1 MDERMIEAAQTGDV
15 NLLYGLI
22 LNDPYVLERIAD
34 VPFFH
39 TPLHVAA
46 SAGHIEFMMEMIK
59 LKPTFARKLNQAG
72 FSPMHLALQNHRTHA
87 VLRLLRFDEG
97 LVRIKG
103 REDLTP
109 LHHVVQ
115 NENLNLLKKF
125 LEVCPEA
132 IQDMTVRDET
142 VFHLAVKNDKFE
154 AFQVLVGWLM
164 RSWYESPRWEKEL
177 LSWPDIDGN
186 TVLHIA
192 AIRNRPRVVKVLLE
206 HMRQDQINAKNLEG
220 LTALDIQS
228 QYPWNERQADRIIDM
243 LSKAGGLSGSSSSL
257 PNTSISSFH
266 IESLKDKISRSQKW
280 ATRAGRGKKG
290 MAHEMRNAFLV
301 VTVLIITTTYEASLS
316 PPKKPDDSPSTKYQ
330 VSSSRDEPLNSHT
343 FLHKTD
349 INSAPI
355 PSPSAMDV
363 SKEDDWTF
371 ETSSFWFYNT
381 LTFWAAVFLTAL
393 LLPPHSFSSLILLTL
408 ALFGRSYMNLF
419 DVSSWSWEHSFEISN
434 KNTHLLYDVA
444 SFCNVSLYIL
454 LVFLVEYQTMFYVCR
469 RVNIPKPKFI
479 FLVLMVDIGYMVFM
493 YGPV

>member
-1 MDERMIEAAQTGDV
+1 MDERMIEAAQTGDF
-15 NLLYGLI
+15 NLLYELI
-22 LNDPYVLERIAD
+22 LNDPYVLERIDD

-46 SAGHIEFMMEMIK
+46 SVGHIEFMMEMIK

-97 LVRIKG
+97 LVRVKG

-132 IQDMTVRDET
+132 IEDMTVRDET
-142 VFHLAVKNDKFE
+142 VFHLAVKNDMFE

-192 AIRNRPRVVKVLLE
+192 AIRNRPRVVNVLLE
-206 HMRQDQINAKNLEG
+206 HMRRDQINAKNLEG

-228 QYPWNERQADRIIDM
+228 QYPWNERQADKIIDM

-266 IESLKDKISRSQKW
+266 IESLKDKMSRSQKW

-290 MAHEMRNAFLV
+290 MGHEMRNTFLV
-301 VTVLIITTTYEASLS
+301 VTVLIITTTYEASLN
-316 PPKKPDDSPSTKYQ
+316 PPKKPNDSPSMKYQ
-330 VSSSRDEPLNSHT
+330 VSSSQDEPLNSHT

-349 INSAPI
+349 FNTAPI
-355 PSPSAMDV
+355 PSPSAIDV
-363 SKEDDWTF
+363 LDLDDWTF
-371 ETSSFWFYNT
+371 KYSSFLFCNT
-381 LTFWAAVFLTAL
+381 FTFWVAVFLTAL

-408 ALFGRSYMNLF
+408 SFFGRSYMNLF
-419 DVSSWSWEHSFEISN
+419 DVSAWSWGDSYEFSN
-434 KNTHLLYDVA
+434 ENAHLLYVVA
-444 SFCNVSLYIL
+444 SFCNVFFSTL
-454 LVFLVEYQTMFYVCR
+454 LVFLVSYQTIFYFCS
-469 RVNIPKPKFI
+469 RVNITKPKFF
-479 FLVLMVDIGYMVFM
+479 FLLLVVVIGCMVFM
-493 YGPV
+493 FG

>member
-1 MDERMIEAAQTGDV
+1 MLTSCMSC
-15 NLLYGLI
+15 
-22 LNDPYVLERIAD
+22 LNDPYVLERIDD

-39 TPLHVAA
+39 TPLHVAV

-72 FSPMHLALQNHRTHA
+72 FSPTHLALQNHRTHA

-97 LVRIKG
+97 LVRVKG

-125 LEVCPEA
+125 LEVCHPA

-142 VFHLAVKNDKFE
+142 VFHLAVKNDMFE
-154 AFQVLVGWLM
+154 AFQVSVGSLM

-192 AIRNRPRVVKVLLE
+192 AIRNRPR
-206 HMRQDQINAKNLEG
+206 G

-280 ATRAGRGKKG
+280 ATSGGRGKKG
-290 MAHEMRNAFLV
+290 MAHEMRNTFLA
-301 VTVLIITTTYEASLS
+301 VTVLIKTTTYEASLNTT
-316 PPKKPDDSPSTKYQ
+316 KKPDDSPSTKYQ
-330 VSSSRDEPLNSHT
+330 VSSSQDEPLNSHT

-355 PSPSAMDV
+355 PSPSAMDF
-363 SKEDDWTF
+363 SEEDDWTF

-381 LTFWAAVFLTAL
+381 LTFWIAVFLTAL
-393 LLPPHSFSSLILLTL
+393 LLPPHPIFSSLILLTV
-408 ALFGRSYMNLF
+408 AFFGKSYMHLF
-419 DVSSWSWEHSFEISN
+419 DVSSCIY
-434 KNTHLLYDVA
+434 L
-444 SFCNVSLYIL
+444 IL
-454 LVFLVEYQTMFYVCR
+454 LTV
-469 RVNIPKPKFI
+469 
-479 FLVLMVDIGYMVFM
+479 G
-493 YGPV
+493 